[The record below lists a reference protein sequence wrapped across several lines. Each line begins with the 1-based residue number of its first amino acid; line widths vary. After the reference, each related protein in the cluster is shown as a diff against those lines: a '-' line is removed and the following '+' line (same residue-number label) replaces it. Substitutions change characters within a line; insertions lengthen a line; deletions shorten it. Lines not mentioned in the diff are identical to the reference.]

1 MMFVRMTIPTIPTI
15 LIVPTFTTTLLFAA
29 LLACALQTAAAAQT
43 QDTAVAPNILAPHIP
58 APNILVIVVDDL
70 GWAGVGF
77 HAPAMPTPNLDR
89 LAKEGTELDRFY
101 AYPVCSPTRAALLT
115 GQMPRRFGIV
125 NPLNGQDRGVPAG
138 EVTLP
143 SVLHDAGYTTAL
155 VGKWHLGTASSPQK
169 AGFDHFYGFLSA
181 STDYF
186 KHTAKNGR
194 LDWQR
199 DGKSVEEE
207 GYSTY
212 LLADEAVRQIK
223 ARDAKKPFYIQLCFN
238 APHDP
243 LAAPAELVEKRG
255 LYKAVVEAMDIGIGR
270 VLDALDAEK
279 LRENTLVVFLSD
291 NGAGGAE
298 GGSNAPMRR
307 GKGSVYE
314 GGIHVPAVVRW
325 TGKLAAGAHLA
336 QPMCVQDLL
345 PTLAEVAGAKIP
357 ETNVPGARK
366 LDGASQWAAILSG
379 KLVEREPFVIA
390 SFDNAVYDG
399 AWKLIMFEG
408 ATRALFNLAI
418 DPSERNDV
426 AKDNPEIVARLS
438 AKAEAVT
445 KDLPAITAKRDA
457 PAKQGANPVRR
468 QRPPQNAQ

>member
-1 MMFVRMTIPTIPTI
+1 MMFVRRTIPTIPT
-15 LIVPTFTTTLLFAA
+15 VPTFTAILRFAA
-29 LLACALQTAAAAQT
+29 LLACVLQTSAAAQT
-43 QDTAVAPNILAPHIP
+43 QDTVAAPNIP

-77 HAPAMPTPNLDR
+77 HAPVMPTPNLDR
-89 LAKEGTELDRFY
+89 LAKEGTELGRFY

-270 VLDALDAEK
+270 VLDAVDAEK

-298 GGSNAPMRR
+298 GGSNAPMRG

-325 TGKLAAGAHLA
+325 TGKIAAGAHLA

-357 ETNVPGARK
+357 EAAK
-366 LDGASQWAAILSG
+366 LDGASQWAAISSG
-379 KLVEREPFVIA
+379 KVVEREPFVIA

-399 AWKLIMFEG
+399 AWKLILFEG
-408 ATRALFNLAI
+408 ATRVLFNLAI

-445 KDLPAITAKRDA
+445 KDLPAITAKRNT
-457 PAKQGANPVRR
+457 PVKQGGKQGGRVRS
-468 QRPPQNAQ
+468 PQNAQ

>member
-1 MMFVRMTIPTIPTI
+1 MRWRLMMFVRMTIPTIPT
-15 LIVPTFTTTLLFAA
+15 VPTFTTILLFTA
-29 LLACALQTAAAAQT
+29 LLACVLQTSAMAQAP
-43 QDTAVAPNILAPHIP
+43 DATA

-169 AGFDHFYGFLSA
+169 AGFDHFYGFLS
-181 STDYF
+181 SGTDYF

-270 VLDALDAEK
+270 VLDAVDAEK

-298 GGSNAPMRR
+298 GGSNAPMRG

-325 TGKLAAGAHLA
+325 TGKIAAGAHLA
-336 QPMCVQDLL
+336 QPMSVQDLL

-357 ETNVPGARK
+357 EAIK
-366 LDGASQWAAILSG
+366 LDGASQWAAISLG
-379 KLVEREPFVIA
+379 KVVEREPFVIA

-445 KDLPAITAKRDA
+445 KDLPAITAKRDT
-457 PAKQGANPVRR
+457 PAKQGGKQGGRA
-468 QRPPQNAQ
+468 RPPQKAQ

>member
-1 MMFVRMTIPTIPTI
+1 MMFVRMTIPTIPT
-15 LIVPTFTTTLLFAA
+15 VPTFTTILRFTA
-29 LLACALQTAAAAQT
+29 LLACVLQTSAGAQT
-43 QDTAVAPNILAPHIP
+43 QDTVAAPNVS

-155 VGKWHLGTASSPQK
+155 VGKWHLGMASSPQK
-169 AGFDHFYGFLSA
+169 AGFDHFYGFLS
-181 STDYF
+181 SGTDYF

-223 ARDAKKPFYIQLCFN
+223 ARDAKKPFYIQLSFN

-270 VLDALDAEK
+270 VLDAIDAEK

-298 GGSNAPMRR
+298 GGSNAPMRG

-325 TGKLAAGAHLA
+325 TGKIAAGAHLA

-345 PTLAEVAGAKIP
+345 PTLAEVSGAKIP
-357 ETNVPGARK
+357 EAIK
-366 LDGASQWAAILSG
+366 LDGASQWAAISSG
-379 KLVEREPFVIA
+379 KVVEREPFVIA

-399 AWKLIMFEG
+399 AWKLILFEG
-408 ATRALFNLAI
+408 ATRVLFNLAI

-445 KDLPAITAKRDA
+445 KDLPAITAKRDT
-457 PAKQGANPVRR
+457 PAKQGGKQGGRARA
-468 QRPPQNAQ
+468 PQKAQ

>member
-1 MMFVRMTIPTIPTI
+1 MSVSMRLATI
-15 LIVPTFTTTLLFAA
+15 VFAGF
-29 LLACALQTAAAAQT
+29 LAAAGPAMAR
-43 QDTAVAPNILAPHIP
+43 DDAPP
-58 APNILVIVVDDL
+58 APNLLVIVVDDL

-77 HAPAMPTPNLDR
+77 HASSMPTPNLDR

-115 GQMPRRFGIV
+115 GKMPRRFGIV

-169 AGFDHFYGFLSA
+169 AGFEHFYGFLSA
-181 STDYF
+181 STDYY

-223 ARDAKKPFYIQLCFN
+223 ARDAKKPFYIQLNLN

-291 NGAGGAE
+291 NGASGAE
-298 GGSNAPMRR
+298 GGSNAPMRG

-345 PTLAEVAGAKIP
+345 PTLAEAAGAKLP
-357 ETNVPGARK
+357 EAAK
-366 LDGASQWAAILSG
+366 LDGASQWPAIASG
-379 KLVEREPFVIA
+379 KAVERAPFVIA
-390 SFDNAVYDG
+390 SFDNAVFDG
-399 AWKLIMFEG
+399 GWKLILLESG
-408 ATRALFNLAI
+408 TRALYNLAS

-426 AKDNPEIVARLS
+426 AKDNPEIVARLA
-438 AKAEAVT
+438 AKAEAAT

-457 PAKQGANPVRR
+457 PAKQGGRA
-468 QRPPQNAQ
+468 RPPQNTR

>member
-1 MMFVRMTIPTIPTI
+1 MRPECDGATRRM
-15 LIVPTFTTTLLFAA
+15 
-29 LLACALQTAAAAQT
+29 
-43 QDTAVAPNILAPHIP
+43 
-58 APNILVIVVDDL
+58 
-70 GWAGVGF
+70 W
-77 HAPAMPTPNLDR
+77 
-89 LAKEGTELDRFY
+89 
-101 AYPVCSPTRAALLT
+101 
-115 GQMPRRFGIV
+115 
-125 NPLNGQDRGVPAG
+125 
-138 EVTLP
+138 
-143 SVLHDAGYTTAL
+143 
-155 VGKWHLGTASSPQK
+155 
-169 AGFDHFYGFLSA
+169 
-181 STDYF
+181 
-186 KHTAKNGR
+186 
-194 LDWQR
+194 
-199 DGKSVEEE
+199 
-207 GYSTY
+207 
-212 LLADEAVRQIK
+212 
-223 ARDAKKPFYIQLCFN
+223 
-238 APHDP
+238 
-243 LAAPAELVEKRG
+243 
-255 LYKAVVEAMDIGIGR
+255 VVEAMDIGIGR

-298 GGSNAPMRR
+298 GGSNAPMRG
-307 GKGSVYE
+307 GKGSVNE

-366 LDGASQWAAILSG
+366 LDGASQWAAISSG
-379 KLVEREPFVIA
+379 KVVEREPFVIA

-408 ATRALFNLAI
+408 ATRVLFNLAI

-438 AKAEAVT
+438 AKADAVT

>member
-1 MMFVRMTIPTIPTI
+1 MRWRLMMFVRMTIPTIPT
-15 LIVPTFTTTLLFAA
+15 VPAFTTILLFTA
-29 LLACALQTAAAAQT
+29 LLACVLQTSAMAQAP
-43 QDTAVAPNILAPHIP
+43 DATA

-169 AGFDHFYGFLSA
+169 AGFDHFYGFLS
-181 STDYF
+181 SGTDYF

-270 VLDALDAEK
+270 VLEAIDAEK

-298 GGSNAPMRR
+298 GGSNAPMRG

-345 PTLAEVAGAKIP
+345 PTLAEVSGAKIP
-357 ETNVPGARK
+357 EAAK
-366 LDGASQWAAILSG
+366 LDGASQWAAISSG
-379 KLVEREPFVIA
+379 KVVEREPFVIA

-408 ATRALFNLAI
+408 TTRALFNLAI
-418 DPSERNDV
+418 DPFERNDV

-445 KDLPAITAKRDA
+445 KDLPAITAKRDT
-457 PAKQGANPVRR
+457 PAKQGGKQGGRA
-468 QRPPQNAQ
+468 RPPQKAQ

>member
-1 MMFVRMTIPTIPTI
+1 MMFVRMTILTIPT
-15 LIVPTFTTTLLFAA
+15 VPTFTAILRFTA
-29 LLACALQTAAAAQT
+29 LLACVLQTSAAAQDRDTAAA
-43 QDTAVAPNILAPHIP
+43 PNIP

-77 HAPAMPTPNLDR
+77 HAPVMPTPNLDR
-89 LAKEGTELDRFY
+89 LAKEGTELGRFY

-270 VLDALDAEK
+270 VLDAIDAEK

-298 GGSNAPMRR
+298 GGSNAPMRG

-325 TGKLAAGAHLA
+325 TGKIAAGAHLA

-357 ETNVPGARK
+357 EAAK
-366 LDGASQWAAILSG
+366 LDGASQWAAISSG
-379 KLVEREPFVIA
+379 KVVEREPFVIA

>member
-1 MMFVRMTIPTIPTI
+1 MMSVSMRLATIVFAGI
-15 LIVPTFTTTLLFAA
+15 L
-29 LLACALQTAAAAQT
+29 AAASSAFAS
-43 QDTAVAPNILAPHIP
+43 DPAPP
-58 APNILVIVVDDL
+58 APNLLVIVVDDL

-77 HAPAMPTPNLDR
+77 HAPSMPTPNLDR

-155 VGKWHLGTASSPQK
+155 IGKWHLGTASSPQK

-199 DGKSVEEE
+199 DGTSVEEE

-223 ARDAKKPFYIQLCFN
+223 ARDAKKPFYIQLNFN

-255 LYKAVVEAMDIGIGR
+255 LYKAVVEAMDIGVGR
-270 VLDALDAEK
+270 VLDALDVEK

-291 NGAGGAE
+291 NGASGAE
-298 GGSNAPMRR
+298 GGSNAPMRG

-345 PTLAEVAGAKIP
+345 PTLATAAGAKIP
-357 ETNVPGARK
+357 EAAK
-366 LDGASQWAAILSG
+366 LDGASQWVAISSG
-379 KLVEREPFVIA
+379 KPVEREPFVIA

-399 AWKLIMFEG
+399 AWKLILLEG
-408 ATRALFNLAI
+408 GTRALFNLAS

-426 AKDNPEIVARLS
+426 AKDNPEIVARLA

-445 KDLPAITAKRDA
+445 KDLPAITAKRDT
-457 PAKQGANPVRR
+457 PAKQGGRA
-468 QRPPQNAQ
+468 RPPRNTQ

>member
-1 MMFVRMTIPTIPTI
+1 MFVRMTIPTIPT
-15 LIVPTFTTTLLFAA
+15 VPTFTAILRFTA
-29 LLACALQTAAAAQT
+29 LLACVLQTSAAAQDRDTAAA
-43 QDTAVAPNILAPHIP
+43 PNIP

-77 HAPAMPTPNLDR
+77 HAPVMPTPNLDR
-89 LAKEGTELDRFY
+89 LAKEGTELGRFY

-169 AGFDHFYGFLSA
+169 AGFDHFYGFLS
-181 STDYF
+181 SGTDYF

-270 VLDALDAEK
+270 VLDAIDAEK

-298 GGSNAPMRR
+298 GGSNAPMRG

-325 TGKLAAGAHLA
+325 TGKIAAGAHLA

-357 ETNVPGARK
+357 EAIK
-366 LDGASQWAAILSG
+366 LDGASQWAAISLG
-379 KLVEREPFVIA
+379 KVVEREPFVIA

-426 AKDNPEIVARLS
+426 AKDNPEIVARLA

-445 KDLPAITAKRDA
+445 KDLPAITAKRNT
-457 PAKQGANPVRR
+457 PVKQGGKQGGRVRS
-468 QRPPQNAQ
+468 PQNAQ

>member
-1 MMFVRMTIPTIPTI
+1 MMFVRMTIPTIPT
-15 LIVPTFTTTLLFAA
+15 VPTFTTILLFTA
-29 LLACALQTAAAAQT
+29 LLACVLQTSAAAQT
-43 QDTAVAPNILAPHIP
+43 QDTVAAPNVAAPNVA

-77 HAPAMPTPNLDR
+77 HAPVMPTPNLDR
-89 LAKEGTELDRFY
+89 LAKEGTELGRFY

-298 GGSNAPMRR
+298 GGSNAPMRG

-325 TGKLAAGAHLA
+325 TGKIAAGAHLA

-357 ETNVPGARK
+357 EAAK
-366 LDGASQWAAILSG
+366 LDGASQWAAISSG
-379 KLVEREPFVIA
+379 KVVEREPVVIA

-399 AWKLIMFEG
+399 AWKLILFEG
-408 ATRALFNLAI
+408 ATRVLFNLAI

-445 KDLPAITAKRDA
+445 KDLPAITAKRNT
-457 PAKQGANPVRR
+457 PVKQGGKQGGRVRS
-468 QRPPQNAQ
+468 PQNAQ

>member
-1 MMFVRMTIPTIPTI
+1 MMFVRRTIPTIPT
-15 LIVPTFTTTLLFAA
+15 VPTFTAILRFAA
-29 LLACALQTAAAAQT
+29 LLACVLQTSAAAQT
-43 QDTAVAPNILAPHIP
+43 QDTVAAPNIP

-77 HAPAMPTPNLDR
+77 HAPVMPTPNLDR
-89 LAKEGTELDRFY
+89 LAKEGTELGRFY

-169 AGFDHFYGFLSA
+169 AGFDHFYGFLS
-181 STDYF
+181 SGTDYF

-270 VLDALDAEK
+270 VLDAIDAEK

-298 GGSNAPMRR
+298 GGSNAPMRG

-325 TGKLAAGAHLA
+325 TGKIAAGAHLA

-357 ETNVPGARK
+357 EAAK
-366 LDGASQWAAILSG
+366 LDGASQWAAISSG
-379 KLVEREPFVIA
+379 KVVEREPFVIA

-399 AWKLIMFEG
+399 AWKLILFEG
-408 ATRALFNLAI
+408 ATRVLFNLAI

-445 KDLPAITAKRDA
+445 KDLPAITAKRNT
-457 PAKQGANPVRR
+457 PVKQGGKQGGRVRS
-468 QRPPQNAQ
+468 PQNAQ

>member
-1 MMFVRMTIPTIPTI
+1 MMFVRMTIPTIPT
-15 LIVPTFTTTLLFAA
+15 VPAFTTILLFTA
-29 LLACALQTAAAAQT
+29 LLACVLQTSAMAQAP
-43 QDTAVAPNILAPHIP
+43 DATA

-270 VLDALDAEK
+270 VLDAVDAEK

-298 GGSNAPMRR
+298 GGSNAPMRG

-325 TGKLAAGAHLA
+325 TGKIAAGAHLA

-357 ETNVPGARK
+357 EAIK
-366 LDGASQWAAILSG
+366 LDGASQWAAISLG
-379 KLVEREPFVIA
+379 KVVEREPFVIA

-445 KDLPAITAKRDA
+445 KDLPAITAKRDT
-457 PAKQGANPVRR
+457 PAKQGGKQGGRA
-468 QRPPQNAQ
+468 RPPQKAQ

>member
-1 MMFVRMTIPTIPTI
+1 MFVRRTIPTIPT
-15 LIVPTFTTTLLFAA
+15 VPTFTAILRFAA
-29 LLACALQTAAAAQT
+29 LLACVLQTSAAAQT
-43 QDTAVAPNILAPHIP
+43 QDTVAAPNIP

-77 HAPAMPTPNLDR
+77 HAPVMPTPNLDR
-89 LAKEGTELDRFY
+89 LAKEGTELGRFY

-270 VLDALDAEK
+270 VLDAVDAEK

-298 GGSNAPMRR
+298 GGSNAPMRG

-325 TGKLAAGAHLA
+325 TGKIAAGAHLA

-357 ETNVPGARK
+357 EAAK
-366 LDGASQWAAILSG
+366 LDGASQWAAISSG
-379 KLVEREPFVIA
+379 KVVEREPFVIA

-399 AWKLIMFEG
+399 AWKLILFEG
-408 ATRALFNLAI
+408 ATRVLFNLAI

-445 KDLPAITAKRDA
+445 KDLPAITAKRNT
-457 PAKQGANPVRR
+457 PVKQGGKQGGRVRS
-468 QRPPQNAQ
+468 PQNAQ

>member
-1 MMFVRMTIPTIPTI
+1 MMFVRMTIPTIPT
-15 LIVPTFTTTLLFAA
+15 VPTFTTILRFTA
-29 LLACALQTAAAAQT
+29 LLACVLQTSAGAQT
-43 QDTAVAPNILAPHIP
+43 QDTVAAPNVS

-155 VGKWHLGTASSPQK
+155 VGKWHLGMASSPQK
-169 AGFDHFYGFLSA
+169 AGFDHFYGFLS
-181 STDYF
+181 SGTDYF

-270 VLDALDAEK
+270 VLDAVDAEK

-298 GGSNAPMRR
+298 GGSNAPMRG

-325 TGKLAAGAHLA
+325 TGKIAAGAHLA
-336 QPMCVQDLL
+336 QPMCLQDLL
-345 PTLAEVAGAKIP
+345 PTLAEVSGAKIP
-357 ETNVPGARK
+357 EAIK
-366 LDGASQWAAILSG
+366 LDGASQWAAISSG
-379 KLVEREPFVIA
+379 KVVEREPFVIA

>member
-1 MMFVRMTIPTIPTI
+1 MMFVRRTIPTIPT
-15 LIVPTFTTTLLFAA
+15 VPTFTTILLFAA
-29 LLACALQTAAAAQT
+29 LLACVLQTSATAQDRDAAAA
-43 QDTAVAPNILAPHIP
+43 PNIV

-77 HAPAMPTPNLDR
+77 HAPVMPTPNLDQ

-181 STDYF
+181 GTDYF

-270 VLDALDAEK
+270 VLDAIDAEK

-298 GGSNAPMRR
+298 GGSNAPMRG

-325 TGKLAAGAHLA
+325 TGKIAAGAHLA
-336 QPMCVQDLL
+336 QPMCVKDLL

-366 LDGASQWAAILSG
+366 LDGASQWAAISSG
-379 KLVEREPFVIA
+379 KVVEREPFVIA

-399 AWKLIMFEG
+399 AWKLILFEG
-408 ATRALFNLAI
+408 GARALFNLAI

-426 AKDNPEIVARLS
+426 AKDNPEIVARLA
-438 AKAEAVT
+438 AKAESVT
-445 KDLPAITAKRDA
+445 KDLPAITAKRNT
-457 PAKQGANPVRR
+457 PVKQGGKQGGRA
-468 QRPPQNAQ
+468 RPPQNAQ